1 MEIITFFIIIP
12 MFVAFIANNSM
23 QTPFGAIIAAGVVAF
38 FAFIGGKYAHHLP
51 AELDAYDKFYHV
63 YGICCD
69 EKGHCRSCFTQ
80 YAERFRYG
88 HEFDGQFKQAF
99 AK

>member
-23 QTPFGAIIAAGVVAF
+23 QTPFGAIIVAGVVAF
-38 FAFIGGKYAHHLP
+38 FAFIG
-51 AELDAYDKFYHV
+51 ELDAYDKFYHV

-88 HEFDGQFKQAF
+88 HEFDG
-99 AK
+99 